1 MTRLPHETEKEAIMA
16 RKVSPKGR
24 RSADRARKSHH
35 PERLKAAL
43 ISRLNRTEGQIRGV
57 RRMVED
63 DTYCDDVLNQISS
76 IQSALAGLS
85 RLLLEHHI
93 KSCVVDQI
101 RAGEVTVIDE
111 LMITIGRLTKATKK
125 GVSS

>member
-1 MTRLPHETEKEAIMA
+1 
-16 RKVSPKGR
+16 
-24 RSADRARKSHH
+24 
-35 PERLKAAL
+35 
-43 ISRLNRTEGQIRGV
+43 
-57 RRMVED
+57 MVED